1 MIKQNVGIELAC
13 PRNLSPK
20 KFVSI
25 RPNLCAIKQLQI
37 EHRLIHDSHGLNL
50 THPVILLLRREG
62 FVISKTFNC
71 LWLRID

>member
-1 MIKQNVGIELAC
+1 MIKQNVGVEFAC
-13 PRNLSPK
+13 PRNLSK
-20 KFVSI
+20 KKSVSI

-62 FVISKTFNC
+62 FVINTT
-71 LWLRID
+71 IDM